1 LLTEIGADAFG
12 SNIAMAVLTKTRT
25 IHRTWI
31 YFVMND
37 SSVST
42 SKLAEAAA
50 VQLTMNT
57 LAAQDIISRF
67 PRVPENMVDHATEA
81 PKNFVLTQ
89 TLFRNHENCKIR

>member
-1 LLTEIGADAFG
+1 
-12 SNIAMAVLTKTRT
+12 MAVLTKTRT

-50 VQLTMNT
+50 VQLTVNT

-67 PRVPENMVDHATEA
+67 PCVPENMVDYATEA

-89 TLFRNHENCKIR
+89 TIF